1 MINGYIFNKTR
12 IAPTPSGY
20 LHLGNIYSFAI
31 TAALARN
38 TGAKILLRIDDF
50 DRERTNMA
58 CVQDIFDTLNFLEI
72 PWDEGPRNRLEYE
85 QQYSQAHRMGLYN
98 SALRQLRESGHLFA
112 CTCSRADV
120 LKLNSD
126 SIYTGTCREK
136 NISLDAK
143 NVSWRIRTN
152 DTDEL
157 AVKTLDG
164 VKATFPKEMKDFIV
178 RKKDGFPAYQLI
190 SVIDD
195 IHYGVDLV
203 VRGDDLW
210 PSTLA
215 QIYLSSF
222 LETNTFPDTTFY
234 HHPLINDDKGL
245 KLSKSE
251 GATSVYY
258 LRKQNKKPAD
268 VYKLIA
274 QALDLQ
280 GDPGSWEELVKLLHF
295 TDQPATLS
303 SPHKSL

>member
-1 MINGYIFNKTR
+1 MEVAYIFNKTR
-12 IAPTPSGY
+12 IAPTPSGF

-31 TAALARN
+31 TAALARK

-72 PWDEGPRNRLEYE
+72 PWDEGPRNMQEYE
-85 QQYSQAHRMGLYN
+85 QQYSQVHRMDLYN
-98 SALRQLRESGHLFA
+98 KALQQLRESGHLFA

-120 LKLNSD
+120 LKLNAD

-136 NISLDAK
+136 NIPLDAE

-152 DTDEL
+152 DADEIS
-157 AVKTLDG
+157 VKTLDG
-164 VKATFPKEMKDFIV
+164 IVMATFPKEMTDFIV

-195 IHYGVDLV
+195 IHFGADLV

-215 QIYLSSF
+215 QLYLSSF
-222 LETNTFPDTTFY
+222 LEKNTFTDTTFY

-251 GATSVYY
+251 GATSIHY
-258 LRKQNKKPAD
+258 LRKDGKKPAE
-268 VYKLIA
+268 VYALIA
-274 QALDLQ
+274 AALNIDAA
-280 GDPGSWEELVKLLHF
+280 PKSWQELVACFYF
-295 TDQPATLS
+295 T
-303 SPHKSL
+303 K